1 MQLNALSGD
10 KVHTDKVDHMSG
22 DPAPEVL
29 THVGVN
35 VRRLRSAAG
44 LSQQELAD
52 ASGVSRRTV
61 INLEAGQANVS
72 LSALD
77 TIAEALDTTFVSLVI
92 APSASREKIDELM
105 WRGSD
110 PSSQATLLGS
120 APAHVEGQLW
130 RWSLGPADRYDAEPD
145 PDGWH
150 EMIVVTS
157 GELVL
162 ELESGSVELAV
173 GGHRVFSSAQRYA
186 YVNSGADVVTFVR
199 VVLA

>member
-1 MQLNALSGD
+1 
-10 KVHTDKVDHMSG
+10 MSG
-22 DPAPEVL
+22 DPSPEVL

-92 APSASREKIDELM
+92 APSATREKIDELM
-105 WRGSD
+105 WRGTD
-110 PSSQATLLGS
+110 PASRATLLGS
-120 APAHVEGQLW
+120 APARQEGQLW
-130 RWSLGPADRYDAEPD
+130 WWSLGPGDRYDAEPD
-145 PDGWH
+145 PADWH
-150 EMIVVTS
+150 EMIFVT
-157 GELVL
+157 GGQLVL
-162 ELESGSVELAV
+162 ELEAGPVVLGA

-186 YVNSGADVVTFVR
+186 YVNNGANVATFVR